1 MRKRRSNRVKEMKSQ
16 WKRRHLKCE
25 TNRSVMDILWQ
36 PLVNTL
42 KETHILFDG
51 CRTFTNFRKKK
62 HGWLAKFCPSTA
74 VQIQEDVGYGFFS
87 ITMDQ
92 FPSRR
97 RFTLPPNHP
106 CSWAIPSQW
115 PNFDPDLAYLCTSLP
130 KKTWYELFAPPEKNP
145 KLLQWKGN
153 SSTKGHVWF
162 LLLRIGVCHN
172 HMKQP

>member
-1 MRKRRSNRVKEMKSQ
+1 MKSQ

-42 KETHILFDG
+42 KETHILLMDVEHP
-51 CRTFTNFRKKK
+51 TPEVVSPTWFTNFRKKNMG
-62 HGWLAKFCPSTA
+62 GWPSSVHQLLFKFRKMLGM
-74 VQIQEDVGYGFFS
+74 DFS
-87 ITMDQ
+87 QSPWISSHQ
-92 FPSRR
+92 GEGSHC
-97 RFTLPPNHP
+97 PPNHP